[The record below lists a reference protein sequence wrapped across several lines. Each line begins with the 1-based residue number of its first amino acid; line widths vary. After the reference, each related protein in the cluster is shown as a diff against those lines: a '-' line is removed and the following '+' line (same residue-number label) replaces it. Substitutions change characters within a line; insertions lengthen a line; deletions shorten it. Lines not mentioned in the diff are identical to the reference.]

1 MEFNKSVQKL
11 LNKLGASPQLVVDG
25 KVGPKTEAAL
35 FLALG
40 EEIPATP
47 PPAPIPSTKTVKLGL
62 VVGHTKAAP
71 GAVMAAPYRV
81 SEYVYNSEIA
91 ALCKARAPKNVQ
103 VEIFTRDVGGIVG
116 AYNKAKA
123 AKCDCI
129 IELHFNAFNKE
140 AFGTET
146 LVSNEGADKQFG
158 QIVHD
163 EILKVF
169 GRTKNGKG
177 DRGLLIN
184 PSRGGQSI
192 NSFKGGPNC
201 LVEPGFFDNPS
212 EAGMAIARK
221 HSYADSLWAA
231 ALKWKGLFA

>member
-1 MEFNKSVQKL
+1 MTQFIKNVQKL
-11 LNKLGASPQLVVDG
+11 LNKLGANPPLVEDG
-25 KVGPKTEAAL
+25 ILGPKTE
-35 FLALG
+35 LALALELG
-40 EEIPATP
+40 PEIPATP
-47 PPAPIPSTKTVKLGL
+47 PPSPLPTTKTVKLGL

-123 AKCDCI
+123 AMCDCI
-129 IELHFNAFNKE
+129 IELHFNAANTK
-140 AFGTET
+140 ASGTET

-158 QIVHD
+158 QIVQD
-163 EILKVF
+163 EIEKVF
-169 GRTKNGKG
+169 GRINNGTG
-177 DRGLLIN
+177 DRGLKVD
-184 PSRGGQSI
+184 PSRGGQSV
-192 NSFKGGPNC
+192 NSFKGGANC
-201 LVEPGFFDNPS
+201 LVEPFFGDNPS
-212 EAGMAIARK
+212 EAKMAMDRK

-231 ALKWKGLFA
+231 VVKWKALS